1 MVSIWLYIGFLQHST
16 IKSPD
21 YKPNWFCTTPGTWPS
36 YFFSLVMFTKL
47 WYGRCST
54 AVEHA
59 HLNQEVVGSNLTK
72 LFSLFFLIYIRSGFH
87 YSRTG
92 KFILLAVTTLSIMVA
107 HHIIFLQPFLPIRPN
122 LVLRL
127 LPPCTGN
134 FEKLLNCCS
143 FLRLPDSLIGQDQ
156 PPSTG

>member
-21 YKPNWFCTTPGTWPS
+21 YKPIWFCTTPEIAVATFLVWSDLPS
-36 YFFSLVMFTKL
+36 C
-47 WYGRCST
+47 GCST

-59 HLNQEVVGSNLTK
+59 HCNQEVVGSNLTK